1 MANKTIITKD
11 YQKTGSYAQTGRNLG
26 VSRQRVYFVLN
37 SVAKRKYLS
46 YWRDRTRKLRQEG
59 IVKLGS
65 KCCRCGFSDVRALQ
79 FDHINGGGN
88 KEIKKK
94 NTMARYLEVVRDSSR
109 KYQLLCANCNWI
121 KREENG
127 ENKVDLV

>member
-1 MANKTIITKD
+1 MINRAIIIAD

-26 VSRQRVYFVLN
+26 VSRTWVYDVIN
-37 SVAKRKYLS
+37 RKRLS
-46 YWRDRTRKLRQEG
+46 YWRERTRKLRQEG
-59 IVKLGS
+59 IIKLGS
-65 KCCRCGFSDVRALQ
+65 KCCRCGFSDVRSLQ